1 MCCLP
6 VFMISIGRIKEI
18 INASKNISTPIVTAI
33 LEDDSDPELA
43 RRVKVRLKLLVIP
56 RSFQTPLAI
65 TFFRFVKAFSLRH
78 LFSYGCLSYFLWL
91 RSKYN
96 CMKPFLS
103 WCLIFIIFFFVLFSW
118 ILFCFLLDQ
127 NYFKA
132 AVFSFVI
139 KFNN

>member
-1 MCCLP
+1 
-6 VFMISIGRIKEI
+6 
-18 INASKNISTPIVTAI
+18 
-33 LEDDSDPELA
+33 
-43 RRVKVRLKLLVIP
+43 
-56 RSFQTPLAI
+56 
-65 TFFRFVKAFSLRH
+65 LRH

-139 KFNN
+139 KFNNWYPLIVWMTFFFLLLFVILIMWSFG